1 MTQKHF
7 LTVAKTARYFT
18 HGNLNANTQF
28 IWIIIHGYAQTADS
42 FLKHFE
48 NLGTAHFIIAPEGL
62 NKFYSRGFS
71 GSPVASWMTSLERE
85 NEIFDY
91 VQYLNQLTNTLQ
103 LNNYTNAKIILLGFS
118 QGVSTQTRFLSQTAL
133 KINFS
138 VMVAGEIG
146 KEFQE
151 DLPENLSQ
159 TNSLYLVGNQENIIK
174 PEKTEMHKQ
183 IFKNSQCIFKNFDGK
198 HEINEST
205 IQTILAWLEIAS

>member
-1 MTQKHF
+1 
-7 LTVAKTARYFT
+7 
-18 HGNLNANTQF
+18 
-28 IWIIIHGYAQTADS
+28 
-42 FLKHFE
+42 
-48 NLGTAHFIIAPEGL
+48 
-62 NKFYSRGFS
+62 
-71 GSPVASWMTSLERE
+71 LERE